1 MKIAIQGQAGSF
13 HAIAA
18 RNLFGNEIELVYG
31 NTFKS
36 VFTSLKAEEV
46 KYAVVAI
53 ENSLYGSINE
63 VYDLLLTH
71 QFTICAEV
79 YEQIGLHLFGIK
91 GSSIS
96 NITDVYSQAPAL
108 AEAEEYLENHLKQVT
123 RHEYY
128 DTAAAAQYV
137 ADEKNI
143 HKAAV
148 ASKEAGI
155 ISSLELLASNI
166 ETHNH
171 NYTRFIALSKNND
184 VATENNKTSITFRT
198 QDKAGSLY
206 EALGVFAKQQINLT
220 KLESR
225 PIIGN
230 AWRYMYYVDF
240 SAGINETHAKKALQ
254 ELEAHATHIRILGSY
269 PAGNTLIT

>member
-1 MKIAIQGQAGSF
+1 MKVAIQGQAGSF

-18 RNLFGNEIELVYG
+18 KSLFGADVSLVYCD
-31 NTFKS
+31 TFKS
-36 VFTSLKAEEV
+36 VFTSLEAGKV
-46 KYAVVAI
+46 THVIVAI

-63 VYDLLLTH
+63 VYDLLLAH
-71 QFTICAEV
+71 QFSITGEV
-79 YEQIGLHLFGIK
+79 YEQIGLHLFGIE
-91 GSSIS
+91 GSSLS
-96 NITDVYSQAPAL
+96 DITDVYSQAPAL
-108 AEAEEYLENHLKQVT
+108 AEAEEYLENHLKQAT

-143 HKAAV
+143 HKAAI
-148 ASKEAGI
+148 ASKEAGE

-166 ETHNH
+166 ETHHH
-171 NYTRFIALSKNND
+171 NYTRFIALSKNSD

-225 PIIGN
+225 PIVGK

-240 SAGINETHAKKALQ
+240 SAGINELHAQKALE
-254 ELEAHATHIRILGSY
+254 ELKSHATHIRILGSY
-269 PAGNTLIT
+269 RAGNTLVA